1 MAYDGLEID
10 MLSVGRADCLLV
22 TKWHN
27 SRATRV
33 LIDGGYAK
41 NAVTVKAFLA
51 ERGVSWVD
59 HLVCTHPDSDHAGGL
74 VRLVEDEDLGFGKAW
89 VHRPGEHVDLSRVDR
104 TLSKMATKKRAEM
117 VKKSLRTA
125 QDLLAALD
133 ARGIPVEE
141 PFEGKQVG
149 FLEVCGPSE
158 AYYEE
163 LVGRF
168 ADPHGVLLDSMAH
181 VAAAIEAST
190 VAKSSAPAGLEE
202 NPTGT
207 AENDSSVILSTVQ
220 EDGTYLFTGDA
231 GAEALERAKW
241 WHPLEGVRWMQIP
254 HHGGRSSITED
265 LIGHFSPSSAFV
277 SADGS
282 EKHPSPAVVDAFKE
296 ARARVFSTHHP
307 HAGALRT
314 TAGNVPDL
322 QGYGSATAL

>member
-1 MAYDGLEID
+1 
-10 MLSVGRADCLLV
+10 MLCVGNADCLLV
-22 TKWHN
+22 TKWYGA
-27 SRATRV
+27 RATRV
-33 LIDGGYAK
+33 LIDGGYGKDADK
-41 NAVTVKAFLA
+41 VKAFLSG
-51 ERGVSWVD
+51 RGVSYIH

-74 VRLVEDEDLGFGKAW
+74 VRLVEDDDLSFGKAW
-89 VHRPGEHVDLSRVDR
+89 VHRPGDHVDLGELDR
-104 TLSKMATKKRAEM
+104 TLSKVATKKRAEM

-125 QDLLAALD
+125 QNLLAALD

-149 FLEVCGPSE
+149 FLEICGPSE

-168 ADPHGVLLDSMAH
+168 TDPNGVLLDSMAH
-181 VAAAIEAST
+181 IAAAIEAST

-220 EDGTYLFTGDA
+220 EGGTYLFTADA

-265 LIGHFSPSSAFV
+265 LIEHFSPSGAFV
-277 SADGS
+277 SAAGS
-282 EKHPSPAVVDAFKE
+282 EKHPSPAVVNAFKQ
-296 ARARVFSTHHP
+296 AGTRVCGTHHP
-307 HAGALRT
+307 YSGDLRVT
-314 TAGNVPDL
+314 SGNVPTRP
-322 QGYGSATAL
+322 GYVPAEAL